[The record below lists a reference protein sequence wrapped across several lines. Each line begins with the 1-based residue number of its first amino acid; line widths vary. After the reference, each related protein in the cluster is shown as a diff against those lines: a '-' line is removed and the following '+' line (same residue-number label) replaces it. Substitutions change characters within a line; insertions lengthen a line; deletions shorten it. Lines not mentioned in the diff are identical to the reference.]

1 MRLPIG
7 IPSLIAIMLAG
18 TVEGVS
24 AAPDKTKSC
33 QFRTAVC
40 MTRCVQNNPE
50 SVCRRYCTQGLV
62 CAFSESDR

>member
-7 IPSLIAIMLAG
+7 MLGLIAITLAG

-24 AAPDKTKSC
+24 AAPANTKTC

-50 SVCRRYCTQGLV
+50 SVCRRHCTQGLV
-62 CAFSESDR
+62 CAYSEPRR